1 MADDN
6 LILREIIAQQ
16 IAQSPQHCITFAEY
30 MHEVLYHHQHGY
42 YVTQATRMGDRG
54 DFVTASHL
62 ATDFGELLAEQLI
75 QMWEVLR
82 RPTPFVILEM
92 GAGQGILAR
101 DLLTYLAQSNPECF
115 AIVQYWII
123 EQSATLTNLQ
133 QQQLQGWPVQ
143 WWTWDQIPKAEIV
156 GCCFSNEL
164 VDAFPVHQ
172 ILIQSGKLYEIYVT
186 TRPDSDGQLQFQELV
201 AEPSTPELAAYFD
214 QLNLDLSQYPDGYR
228 SEVNL
233 DALDW
238 IKTVADRLKCGY
250 LLTIDYGHLAHRYY
264 SLARRAG
271 TLQCYYQHAHHSH
284 PYVHIGYQDLTAH
297 VDFTTLQRQGE
308 VRGLQTLG
316 FIEQGLFLMAL
327 GLGDRIAAIS
337 HPESSSSNLDLQHR
351 LARRQ
356 ALHTLIDPFGLGN
369 FGVLIQA
376 KGLDTN
382 QLSQV
387 LKGLQH

>member
-6 LILREIIAQQ
+6 LILREMIAQQ

-30 MHEVLYHHQHGY
+30 MQEVLYHHQHGY
-42 YVTQATRMGDRG
+42 YVTQAIRMGDRG

-62 ATDFGELLAEQLI
+62 APDFGELLAEQLI
-75 QMWEVLR
+75 QMWAVLR
-82 RPTPFVILEM
+82 RPTPFVVLEM
-92 GAGQGILAR
+92 GAGQGILAK
-101 DLLTYLAQSNPECF
+101 DLLTYLAQSHPECF
-115 AIVQYWII
+115 AVMQYWIV
-123 EQSATLTNLQ
+123 EQSATLIKLQ
-133 QQQLQGWPVQ
+133 QQQLQGLPVQ
-143 WWTWDQIPKAEIV
+143 WWTWEQIPKAAIV

-186 TRPDSDGQLQFQELV
+186 TQPDADGQLQFQELV

-233 DALDW
+233 AALDW
-238 IKTVADRLKCGY
+238 IKTVADRLQCGY
-250 LLTIDYGHLAHRYY
+250 LVTIDYGHLAHRYY
-264 SLARRAG
+264 SLGRRAG
-271 TLQCYYQHAHHSH
+271 TLQCYYQQTHHSH

-297 VDFTTLQRQGE
+297 VDFTTLQHQGE
-308 VRGLQTLG
+308 GHGLQTLG

-337 HPESSSSNLDLQHR
+337 HPESSSANVDLQHR

-376 KGLDTN
+376 KGLDTS